1 MNIGQKRS
9 FYCTK
14 EKNMK
19 MTILNK
25 PRSAFDFIKGLIL
38 STSLLIGV
46 FLNVSAQNKAFT
58 EQELEA
64 LKRNA
69 AEKSKTVKY
78 RSVTSKKYGK
88 TEEQIIYEF
97 VPPDR
102 KHFIIK
108 KQSPPDRIA
117 LPNNVLTGAP
127 GAVFKIAAVNS
138 YDEWIY
144 VGEKIFYRNGVEK
157 IWKPILPS
165 SETREFGYGNG
176 TGTYS
181 EQPTKTTE
189 YKLTPNQT
197 VNRQDADLYEVIVKY
212 KYSYSVNPLVYS
224 YKYWINKNGLFAK
237 THFDLGSGGETIVDY
252 EYNSNIK
259 IRVPFIK
266 KTKKK

>member
-1 MNIGQKRS
+1 MN
-9 FYCTK
+9 
-14 EKNMK
+14 

-38 STSLLIGV
+38 SASLLASV

-58 EQELEA
+58 EQELET

-108 KQSPPDRIA
+108 KKSPASEIGSGTD
-117 LPNNVLTGAP
+117 LLTGKPRAILR
-127 GAVFKIAAVNS
+127 IAAVDS

-144 VGEKIFYRNGVEK
+144 IGEKIFYKDGEK
-157 IWKPILPS
+157 KMWKQITPSPVSGIGGYGYGTGDGTS
-165 SETREFGYGNG
+165 SEK
-176 TGTYS
+176 
-181 EQPTKTTE
+181 PTVTTE
-189 YKLTPNQT
+189 YKLTVDQFVNQ
-197 VNRQDADLYEVIVKY
+197 QAADLYEVTVSHR
-212 KYSYSVNPLVYS
+212 YSFSSAPSVYS
-224 YKYWINKNGLFAK
+224 YKYWINKNGFFAK
-237 THFDLGSGGETIVDY
+237 VQEVGVAGEKTVDY
-252 EYNSNIK
+252 EYNPNIK
-259 IRVPFIK
+259 IEDPLLK
-266 KTKKK
+266 KTRKK